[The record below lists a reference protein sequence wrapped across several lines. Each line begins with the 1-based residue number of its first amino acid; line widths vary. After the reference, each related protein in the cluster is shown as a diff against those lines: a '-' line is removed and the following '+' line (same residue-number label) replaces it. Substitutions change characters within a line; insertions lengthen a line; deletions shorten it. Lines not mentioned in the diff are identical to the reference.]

1 VPKGLS
7 EKAENLLRRVVI
19 LGKAYQREDVPRR
32 ILVKT
37 TAVGEDEYEAVAEA
51 LVEAGLAESFVD
63 SEYAGLRATPAGKER
78 VRGPGKPASEAV
90 GRRRRGMYARV
101 STVETSPAKLHT
113 ATHFFRQQ
121 VLAQLQQMEGFKG
134 FIVLG
139 NRQKGKL
146 LGVALW
152 ESEEVMHS
160 TEEVVSGRRG
170 GIPHPPGGA
179 TVDEENYEV
188 FILEVSS

>member
-1 VPKGLS
+1 L
-7 EKAENLLRRVVI
+7 
-19 LGKAYQREDVPRR
+19 Y
-32 ILVKT
+32 
-37 TAVGEDEYEAVAEA
+37 GEVS
-51 LVEAGLAESFVD
+51 AESVD
-63 SEYAGLRATPAGKER
+63 SDYVGLRATPAGKER
-78 VRGPGKPASEAV
+78 VRGTEKPASEAV
-90 GRRRRGMYARV
+90 GRRRGMYARV
-101 STVETSPAKLHT
+101 TTVETSPAKFDT

-121 VLAQLQQMEGFKG
+121 VLAQLQQMDGFKG

-139 NRQKGKL
+139 DLQRGKL

-160 TEEVVSGRRG
+160 TEEVMSRRRG

>member
-1 VPKGLS
+1 MPKGLS
-7 EKAENLLRRVVI
+7 EKAEHLLRQVVI
-19 LGKAYQREDVPRR
+19 LGEAYQREDVPRR

-37 TAVGEDEYEAVAEA
+37 TAVGEDEYEAVAEE
-51 LVEAGLAESFVD
+51 LLEAGLAEKVGGD
-63 SEYAGLRATPAGKER
+63 YAGLRATSAGKER
-78 VRGPGKPASEAV
+78 VRGPRKPASEAV
-90 GRRRRGMYARV
+90 GRRRGMYARV
-101 STVETSPAKLHT
+101 TTVETSPAKLHT

-121 VLAQLQQMEGFKG
+121 VLPQLQQMEGFKE

-139 NRQKGKL
+139 DLQRGKL

-160 TEEVVSGRRG
+160 TEEVVSRRRG